1 MGVTR
6 GDTTGVTYEI
16 FDESAIDSNITK
28 EFLIRQRSKV
38 APHSLCL
45 SFGIPSKAGSSKSK
59 SATLPST
66 ATFQTPLRQTSTS
79 IKYRSRPLSPI
90 ERLLASLLEAR
101 CAWCASSTAGWL
113 WDLSPSQSGP
123 TVRPMRLTFAVSTL
137 DLGPLNRLENRNF
150 FSYSSNRGEWGETYA
165 GGLERPAATSPSSS
179 SGARSRPSDLWR
191 QSTSGHQDCGGL
203 PVAFVGFTGVDVCV
217 GVGDDMAVP
226 PTRIARKG
234 CIEKRDEQQQYRF
247 VQQQYTI

>member
-28 EFLIRQRSKV
+28 EFLIRQRSFPSTYLWKLMLFRSKI

-45 SFGIPSKAGSSKSK
+45 SFGIPSKASSSKSK
-59 SATLPST
+59 SATLPSA
-66 ATFQTPLRQTSTS
+66 ATFQMPLRQTSTS

-123 TVRPMRLTFAVSTL
+123 TVRPMRLTFVVNTL
-137 DLGPLNRLENRNF
+137 DLGPLNRLENHNF
-150 FSYSSNRGEWGETYA
+150 FSIAGSGEKLTRV
-165 GGLERPAATSPSSS
+165 GLKVPQLPAPAHRQ
-179 SGARSRPSDLWR
+179 ARE
-191 QSTSGHQDCGGL
+191 
-203 PVAFVGFTGVDVCV
+203 VGRAIY
-217 GVGDDMAVP
+217 GDNLLRD
-226 PTRIARKG
+226 TRIVGA
-234 CIEKRDEQQQYRF
+234 CQWLL
-247 VQQQYTI
+247 